1 MPGDFVGLLN
11 TPQGRLPGMTFTVF
25 LPSQQDEYGDED
37 IYDFL
42 HGGVL
47 KVHSDTRFQPAGT
60 AVYYAPGK
68 WDLVGAGEGHDPG
81 APKPIFIPDPTEIS
95 G

>member
-1 MPGDFVGLLN
+1 
-11 TPQGRLPGMTFTVF
+11 MTFVVF
-25 LPSQQDEYGDED
+25 RPPSQEDQYGDED

-47 KVHSDTRFQPAGT
+47 KVHSDTRFATVGGT

-81 APKPIFIPDPTEIS
+81 APKPPFVPDPAKI
-95 G
+95 